1 MWVGTEVGRP
11 SVFGNPML
19 VGFESFERMIEQTVK
34 ASSNGY
40 PPYNI
45 EQLSDQHFRISL
57 AVAGFLVEELAV
69 EVAANELK
77 ITGKQTEEADR
88 SFIHRGIAARQ
99 FQRLFVLASGLEVT
113 GSWLD
118 DGILHIDIKRP
129 ASEQRTRRIEI
140 KKGP

>member
-1 MWVGTEVGRP
+1 
-11 SVFGNPML
+11 
-19 VGFESFERMIEQTVK
+19 MIEQTVK

-129 ASEQRTRRIEI
+129 ASELRTRRIEI
-140 KKGP
+140 KKGR